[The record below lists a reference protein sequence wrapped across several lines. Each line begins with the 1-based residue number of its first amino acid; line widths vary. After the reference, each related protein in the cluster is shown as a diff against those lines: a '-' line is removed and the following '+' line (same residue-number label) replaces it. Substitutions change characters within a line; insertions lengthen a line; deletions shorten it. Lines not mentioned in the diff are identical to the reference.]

1 MSVAIPFLAFL
12 FTTAFAAYH
21 RLRLAT
27 WAALTATLLVAC
39 WLLGASGVATIVA
52 AIVVALVSIPLLLP
66 QVRKPYITTPLL
78 KFYTKLL
85 PPLSDTERTALES
98 GTVGFEGELFSGK
111 PDWDQLLSLPKPAL
125 TAEEQAFLDGPC
137 EELCRMTD
145 DWDINHVR
153 ADLPPEMWE
162 FIKRNKFFG
171 LNIPKEYDGLG
182 FSALMNHKV
191 IQKLASIST
200 VVSSTVGVPN
210 SLGPAELLMHYG
222 TDEQKRYYLPRLAD
236 GREVPCFA
244 LTGPFAGSDATSI
257 PDYGIVCQ
265 GEWNGANVLGI
276 RLTLNKRYITLA
288 PVATLIGVAFR
299 MYDPDGLIGDVRD
312 IGISLALVPSDTTGL
327 KIGRRHF
334 PLNSTF
340 QNGPIQGDGVFVP
353 LSQLIGGEDYAG
365 KGWQMLMECLSIG
378 RSITLPSTASGG
390 AKSAAVVTGAYAR
403 IRKQFGLSVG
413 RFEGVEEALARIAG
427 KAYAISALS
436 QATAAA
442 VARGEN
448 PAVPSTIAKYH
459 CTEMGREVI
468 RDAMDIHGGK
478 GIILGP
484 RNYLGRGW
492 QATPISITVEGAN
505 IMTRSLMIFGQGAI
519 LCHPWVMKEMK
530 AAQLEDPVQRIDE
543 FDRNLFGHIG
553 YAISNAVRSWWFGLT
568 CVEVRQGAGRRI
580 HAPLL
585 SQAQPVFG
593 LPVGDVGHLDAA
605 ARRQAQ
611 VQGVAVGTAWRRAEP
626 ALHRQR
632 DAQALRG
639 RRPPAGRPAAA
650 GVGLPRQHQQ
660 DRDRAV
666 RRAAQ
671 LPDPPG
677 RLVAVGADLPVW
689 PPCAA
694 AERPPR
700 PSRRRVADDAV
711 RCARAPGRGRVPH
724 AVREQPGRPH
734 RQLPA
739 EGGAGRAGRAQ
750 VPQGTEEQR
759 HRGAG
764 VRPATGRRRARRL
777 DHRRRTQATGR
788 TAGDDAGCDQR
799 RRLRTVGTA
808 FGRLRPCAWQ
818 RGRTRRGVIPAR
830 WLAVANGGLGRRWH
844 FWR

>member
-12 FTTAFAAYH
+12 FATAFAAYH

-27 WAALTATLLVAC
+27 WAALTASLLVAC
-39 WLLGASGVATIVA
+39 WLLGASGLATVVA
-52 AIVVALVSIPLLLP
+52 AIAVALVSIPLLLP
-66 QVRKPYITTPLL
+66 QVRKPYITAPLL

-111 PDWDQLLSLPKPAL
+111 PDWDQLLSLPKPVL
-125 TAEEQAFLDGPC
+125 TAEEQAYLDGPC

-162 FIKRNKFFG
+162 FIKAHKFFG

-222 TDEQKRYYLPRLAD
+222 TEEQKRHYLPRLAD

-288 PVATLIGVAFR
+288 PVSTLIGVAFR

-312 IGISLALVPSDTTGL
+312 IGISLALVPSDTPGL

-334 PLNSTF
+334 PLNSSF

-390 AKSAAVVTGAYAR
+390 AKMAAVVTGAYAR

-484 RNYLGRGW
+484 KNYLGRGW

-568 CVEVRQGAGRRI
+568 SSKFGKAPGDDYTRRFYRKLNRYSACLSVMSDTSMLLLGGKLKFKESLSGRLGDVLSQLYIASAMLKRYEDEGRPQGDQPLLAWAFHDSINKIETALSGALRNFPIRPIGWLLWALVFPFGRR
-580 HAPLL
+580 
-585 SQAQPVFG
+585 AQPPSDR
-593 LPVGDVGHLDAA
+593 LGHRAA
-605 ARRQAQ
+605 ALLMTPCDARARLAE
-611 VQGVAVGTAWRRAEP
+611 GVFLTPCANN
-626 ALHRQR
+626 
-632 DAQALRG
+632 
-639 RRPPAGRPAAA
+639 PAGRIDSYLPKVVLAEPVERKFLKALKNSDIEALEFNLQLDEGMREGWITADERRQLEELRAMTLDAITVDDFEPWELRSAGYGHAHGSADARAAA
-650 GVGLPRQHQQ
+650 
-660 DRDRAV
+660 
-666 RRAAQ
+666 
-671 LPDPPG
+671 
-677 RLVAVGADLPVW
+677 
-689 PPCAA
+689 
-694 AERPPR
+694 
-700 PSRRRVADDAV
+700 
-711 RCARAPGRGRVPH
+711 
-724 AVREQPGRPH
+724 
-734 RQLPA
+734 
-739 EGGAGRAGRAQ
+739 
-750 VPQGTEEQR
+750 
-759 HRGAG
+759 
-764 VRPATGRRRARRL
+764 
-777 DHRRRTQATGR
+777 
-788 TAGDDAGCDQR
+788 
-799 RRLRTVGTA
+799 
-808 FGRLRPCAWQ
+808 
-818 RGRTRRGVIPAR
+818 
-830 WLAVANGGLGRRWH
+830 
-844 FWR
+844 